1 MIEYQFSA
9 ETCTASERY
18 QKILGLAREELELLQ
33 QAVFTEPDDQTA
45 WWYHRFIVAS
55 FMEPLP
61 ELSWEESVEDVE
73 PYMELL
79 QEEADNM
86 RELIEAEDRQCKWGL
101 LALYMLLGKLISA
114 SKKLGLEDENDLD
127 GWNMECNECLDTL
140 IEIDPDRVNR
150 YESMKS

>member
-1 MIEYQFSA
+1 MIESQFSA

-18 QKILGLAREELELLQ
+18 KKILGLAREELELLQ

-61 ELSWEESVEDVE
+61 ELSWVESVEDVE

-79 QEEADNM
+79 QEEAGNM
-86 RELIEAEDRQCKWGL
+86 RELIEAEDRQHL
-101 LALYMLLGKLISA
+101 PTVA
-114 SKKLGLEDENDLD
+114 SRSLQRTLNATGAQQIRTGDL
-127 GWNMECNECLDTL
+127 
-140 IEIDPDRVNR
+140 
-150 YESMKS
+150 